1 MKMGTERVKATAPL
15 VVLVALG
22 SAAAL
27 IIRGDVSD
35 PSTGGVKAMAA
46 ALAVVCGAALA
57 CKGLGRWKHL
67 GITGP
72 SRNAVPIQLLGSR
85 GLGDGRTLLVVDVA
99 GERFLIS
106 SGRDS
111 VALLSKLTGPSSPS
125 PEAMAGGGDA

>member
-1 MKMGTERVKATAPL
+1 MKMGTGKAKAIGPL

-27 IIRGDVSD
+27 IMRGDVSD
-35 PSTGGVKAMAA
+35 PTSGGVKALGAA
-46 ALAVVCGAALA
+46 VAVVCGAALA
-57 CKGLGRWKHL
+57 CKGLGRWSPL
-67 GITGP
+67 GMTAP

-111 VALLSKLTGPSSPS
+111 VVLLSKLAVASSPP
-125 PEAMAGGGDA
+125 PEVTAEGGDA